1 MNNTTKAKY
10 DVAERMLKGKIPVE
24 EVSLMTGINIEELKK
39 MEENLAPQVR
49 DAKILQDLDNVDL
62 NIGEILID
70 NYGND
75 EQADEDW

>member
-39 MEENLAPQVR
+39 MEEDLAPQVR